1 MALKAK
7 KPMTTEP
14 RKAKIVIFGKAGI
27 GKTWL
32 SLDFPKCYYIDSE
45 GGASLAH
52 YQQKLL
58 DSGGAYLSVSDGA
71 NEPITVIGQ
80 LRSLASEKH
89 DFQTVAIGSITKLY
103 QTIIAQEAERL
114 GVKDVFGA
122 SKKPAIAFMR
132 QLVQWIHKI
141 DMNVV
146 LEAHEIGEWAVI
158 KGERQEIGQCPDCW
172 DKLLYELD
180 LSLQIKKAPKRIC
193 LIKKSRLTG
202 FPENE
207 TFPCDYKSFAERYGK
222 DYLEKEK
229 IPIELATHE
238 QLAELTHLLGI
249 IVLSEKEVDR
259 IKTRANVSDWSE
271 LNTQQASQTIEWLK
285 GKIK

>member
-1 MALKAK
+1 MPLKAK

-32 SLDFPKCYYIDSE
+32 SLDFPKCYYIDPE

-58 DSGGAYLSVSDGA
+58 DSGGAYLSVEDGA
-71 NEPITVIGQ
+71 NDPLTVIGQ
-80 LRSLASEKH
+80 LKALATEKH

-103 QTIIAQEAERL
+103 QTIIAQETERL

-132 QLVQWIHKI
+132 QLVQWIQKI

-146 LEAHEIGEWAVI
+146 LEAHEIAEWAVVG
-158 KGERQEIGQCPDCW
+158 KERQEIGQVPDCW

-180 LSLQIKKAPKRIC
+180 LSLQIKKAPHRLC
-193 LIKKSRLTG
+193 VIKKSRLVG

-207 TFPCDYKSFAERYGK
+207 TFPCNYHNFAERYGK
-222 DYLEKEK
+222 DFLEKEK
-229 IPIELATHE
+229 IPIELISAE
-238 QLAELTHLLGI
+238 QLAELQHLLGV
-249 IVLSEKEVDR
+249 IVLSEKEIDR
-259 IKTRANVSDWSE
+259 IKTRASVSDWSE
-271 LNTQQASQTIEWLK
+271 LNTQQASQTINWLK
-285 GKIK
+285 GKI